1 MKSNTEICSEVYFNS
16 TNEDYFEKRMNASI
30 IRDKNEQKIKEIII
44 MVKKIFERNIDKARE
59 ETDVVLEETNND
71 ELEELVNVAD
81 SILEQQIHP
90 HNCNCQSCDESYFI
104 NQYKQN
110 DKSINDKNQFTGM
123 DLRTRPGKEPDRSV

>member
-1 MKSNTEICSEVYFNS
+1 
-16 TNEDYFEKRMNASI
+16 MNASI

-123 DLRTRPGKEPDRSV
+123 DLRTRPGKDGFADRQSTVDPFKLILGSVFRPF

>member
-1 MKSNTEICSEVYFNS
+1 
-16 TNEDYFEKRMNASI
+16 MNASI

-110 DKSINDKNQFTGM
+110 DKSMNDKNQFTGM
-123 DLRTRPGKEPDRSV
+123 DPLIRSLDQTRTDLELDGTM